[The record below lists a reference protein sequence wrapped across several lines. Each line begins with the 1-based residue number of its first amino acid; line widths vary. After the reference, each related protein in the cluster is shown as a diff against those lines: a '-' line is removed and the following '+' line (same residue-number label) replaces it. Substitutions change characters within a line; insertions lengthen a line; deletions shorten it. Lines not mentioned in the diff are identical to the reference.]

1 MSTDALLNKQFLS
14 DIGVAIDDQ
23 TYEALSE
30 HYADTLHER
39 VIAEITNELDEQA
52 LIELETLKDA
62 SPDQLQQ
69 WLQANVPQLDEIV
82 QDEMAILLGEM
93 AEGAE
98 EIK

>member
-1 MSTDALLNKQFLS
+1 MSTDALLSRQFLR

-23 TYEALSE
+23 AYEALAE

-39 VIAEITNELDEQA
+39 VIAEITNELDERA
-52 LIELETLKDA
+52 VIELSSLKDS
-62 SPDQLQQ
+62 SPEQIQR
-69 WLQANVPQLDEIV
+69 WLQVNVPQLDEIV
-82 QDEMAILLGEM
+82 QDEIAILLGEM